1 MNHVIALAAGA
12 LLDFLIGDPRWL
24 YHPVCLIGK
33 WISLAEKGIRKIM
46 PKSKKG
52 ELAGGFLEVLIVALL
67 SFGLPFLILRIA
79 YHYCKWIG
87 LALEIF
93 WCGQLLA
100 GKSLKTESMKVY
112 NALKNEELEKGRQEV
127 GMIVGRDTRELTE
140 EGVVKAAVETVAENT
155 SDGYVAPAFY
165 MMLGGASLMFLYK
178 GINTMDSMLGYKN
191 ERYLY
196 FGRIAAKLDD
206 VVNYIPA
213 RLSGWIM
220 IAAAWLTGFDAGNAW
235 KIYRRDRH
243 NHTSP
248 NAAQT
253 ESVMA
258 GALRVQLA
266 GNMFYFG
273 KLYKKKTIGDDIR
286 PVEVEDIARANRLA
300 AGTDVLCVAVF
311 VLLRLVVYLIAHV

>member
-1 MNHVIALAAGA
+1 
-12 LLDFLIGDPRWL
+12 
-24 YHPVCLIGK
+24 
-33 WISLAEKGIRKIM
+33 
-46 PKSKKG
+46 
-52 ELAGGFLEVLIVALL
+52 
-67 SFGLPFLILRIA
+67 
-79 YHYCKWIG
+79 
-87 LALEIF
+87 
-93 WCGQLLA
+93 
-100 GKSLKTESMKVY
+100 
-112 NALKNEELEKGRQEV
+112 
-127 GMIVGRDTRELTE
+127 
-140 EGVVKAAVETVAENT
+140 
-155 SDGYVAPAFY
+155 
-165 MMLGGASLMFLYK
+165 
-178 GINTMDSMLGYKN
+178 MDSMLGYKN

-206 VVNYIPA
+206 AVNYIPA
-213 RLSGWIM
+213 RLSGWMM
-220 IAAAWLTGFDAGNAW
+220 IAAAWLTRFDVKNAW

-253 ESVMA
+253 EAVMA

-311 VLLRLVVYLIAHV
+311 VLLRLGVYLIAHV